1 MRAMAALE
9 NLAPFGSWVGVVAGV
24 VAGVVVGGAQKQE
37 EPRVCGLKGTTV
49 SPARG
54 VAEVLAHGLVLEV
67 ELEFSDP

>member
-1 MRAMAALE
+1 MRAMAALK

-24 VAGVVVGGAQKQE
+24 VVGGAQKQE
-37 EPRVCGLKGTTV
+37 GLHVCGLKGTTV
-49 SPARG
+49 TPARG